1 MRISEQ
7 EVRHIASL
15 ARLKLN
21 DEEVEKL
28 TYELGEM
35 KEFVEK
41 LNEVDVSSVDATA
54 YILDKKNVLRED
66 ELKPSFDRELILKN
80 APVREAGCISV
91 PKVVE

>member
-1 MRISEQ
+1 MKITEQ

-15 ARLKLN
+15 ARLRLS
-21 DEEVEKL
+21 DDEVEKL
-28 TYELGEM
+28 GEELGQI
-35 KEFVEK
+35 KEFVET

-54 YILDKKNVLRED
+54 YILDKQNVLRED

-80 APVREAGCISV
+80 APAKEAGCISV

>member
-1 MRISEQ
+1 MKISEQ

-15 ARLKLN
+15 ARLKLS
-21 DEEVEKL
+21 DEEIEKL
-28 TYELGEM
+28 TYELHEM

-54 YILDKKNVLRED
+54 YILDKQNVLRDD
-66 ELKPSFDRELILKN
+66 ELKPSFDRGLILKN
-80 APVREAGCISV
+80 APAKEAGCISV